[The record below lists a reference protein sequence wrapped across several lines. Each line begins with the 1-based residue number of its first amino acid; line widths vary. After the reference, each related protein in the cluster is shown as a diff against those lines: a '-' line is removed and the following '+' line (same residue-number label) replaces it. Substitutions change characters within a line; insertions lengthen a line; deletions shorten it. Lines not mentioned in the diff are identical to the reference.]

1 MKEVATQNQFSLSLQ
16 AELENTKAALP
27 PDFNIQ
33 RFVQNSVALLN
44 GNDTLIKFAQQ
55 YGTTQIK
62 AGLLRGAYLG
72 LDALNQEMYLVPY
85 GQTLNFMASYK
96 GMVKMAE
103 KYSQRKI
110 RSIYA
115 KLVRDGDGF
124 EEAIE
129 NGEPTV
135 KFSPVPFSNAE
146 IIGAFAVCNFAD
158 GGSLVETMSKAEIE
172 TCRKKSRASNSPA
185 WSQFWGEMA
194 KKTVLRR
201 LCKQI
206 SIDMDSSAREM
217 FNAGTEIE
225 TDPYEQS
232 KKDIEEQSTA
242 TEFYIEED
250 S

>member
-1 MKEVATQNQFSLSLQ
+1 M
-16 AELENTKAALP
+16 
-27 PDFNIQ
+27 
-33 RFVQNSVALLN
+33 
-44 GNDTLIKFAQQ
+44 
-55 YGTTQIK
+55 
-62 AGLLRGAYLG
+62 G

-103 KYSQRKI
+103 KY
-110 RSIYA
+110 
-115 KLVRDGDGF
+115 LVRDGDGF
-124 EEAIE
+124 EETIE

-217 FNAGTEIE
+217 FDSGTEIE